1 MSNNETFQILNSFLK
16 NYNLREEDVNRISG
30 SLDILKLKKG
40 EYFSKKGEI
49 CKKIGILINGYL
61 VARYERDNGRK
72 QEKVIVTSRFYYM
85 PELPRNPIVCDFKS
99 FYNGSRSEEN
109 IKAEE
114 DCQLFI
120 ITKEKLDKLYNE
132 IPEMNK
138 LGRIFAE
145 QSYISALERTHALQL
160 KNESKKEYFNKE
172 FSVLLGKAKINDIAS
187 YLGMDRKSYNNLRN
201 KVKN

>member
-1 MSNNETFQILNSFLK
+1 MSNKETFQILNSLLK
-16 NYNLREEDVNRISG
+16 DYNLREEDVNRISG
-30 SLDILKLKKG
+30 SLEILKLKKG

-72 QEKVIVTSRFYYM
+72 REKEIVTSRFYYM

-99 FYNGSRSEEN
+99 FYNGSKSEEN
-109 IKAEE
+109 IKTEE
-114 DCQLFI
+114 ECQLFI

-160 KNESKKEYFNKE
+160 KNESKIEYFNQE
-172 FSVLLGKAKINDIAS
+172 FSVLIGKAKKNDIAS
-187 YLGMDRKSYNNLRN
+187 YLGMERTVYYKLEKR
-201 KVKN
+201 